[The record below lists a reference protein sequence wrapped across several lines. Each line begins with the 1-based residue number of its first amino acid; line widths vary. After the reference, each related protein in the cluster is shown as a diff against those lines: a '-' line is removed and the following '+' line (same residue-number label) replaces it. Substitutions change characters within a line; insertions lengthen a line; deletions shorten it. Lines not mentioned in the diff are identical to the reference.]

1 MVAMDITLEEVK
13 KLANLARLKVS
24 DEEASKLQGELGAI
38 LNYVGQI
45 NTLLTDADI
54 VATHIVSNVLRS
66 DIAIEST
73 SDTKELIMKDAPDT
87 LDGYVKVKKII

>member
-1 MVAMDITLEEVK
+1 MAMDITLEEVK

-54 VATHIVSNVLRS
+54 VPTHTVSNVLRS
-66 DIAIEST
+66 DVAIEST
-73 SDTKELIMKDAPDT
+73 TDTKELIMKDAPDT